1 MSGVAWG
8 SGGPFKKGDR
18 VLYRGGGGGG
28 GDDDA
33 EIAPLA
39 AIVTDVDA
47 SVDPRGYVIDV
58 NGVERCT
65 EASRLAP
72 AATGP
77 GAAGDDGGA
86 SPSEVL
92 DEDRLHSHRERGRT
106 GTGVNTNGGPDETAM
121 AAAATRARDAAA
133 ALDSRDHVAAV
144 ASLRAALAALVGE
157 GDERDAR

>member
-8 SGGPFKKGDR
+8 AGGPFKKGDR
-18 VLYRGGGGGG
+18 VLYRGGGGG

-121 AAAATRARDAAA
+121 AAAATRARDAA
-133 ALDSRDHVAAV
+133 R
-144 ASLRAALAALVGE
+144 G
-157 GDERDAR
+157 